1 MYCPRGTLMGYWR
14 LRCAT
19 RFWSE
24 LMKLFPTS
32 MFFRRP
38 LAMLLPLV
46 AALCCSCSSPVD
58 SVSVADGAA
67 SVADADGARDPEAT
81 GDAGVLV
88 WRRHVP
94 YREGGLPAIITDAV
108 YGAEFSAVVAF
119 DAAQPA
125 ARPVPRGI
133 GGINLEVQ
141 FNAFNLVTDRG
152 ELRDSVVQRLEQL
165 HLASKSIRWP
175 GGGYDE
181 LDYSKSLGQV
191 ATRPMQTFFGGD
203 PQRCIFGPAE
213 AAELAKRLGAELWM
227 QVQPMLV
234 AAPPDD
240 QQHVRHGAM
249 PVHEHNSGQ
258 PGTID
263 HRVTNWQIGNEQYH
277 YAAEVYAVEQY
288 ITAARHMMSAMKEV
302 DPTIRIWA
310 PVQVNYSNNHFSRQP
325 DWTAEVLRHLGA
337 NLYGLT
343 VHNGYAPVAPQAN
356 SAEEVAGAYRAMFS
370 NALWASENLQAI
382 EKLIREFGPAEPR
395 GLRLAVTEA
404 NAMFG
409 ILPFEHNLMNHAQ
422 TLGSAAYMATML
434 AAYARHPLVD
444 YVHLFTGVQFT
455 AQGLI
460 GVTDGT
466 FTTAPDTFSAVGLL
480 LHLWN
485 PWAQGDALTDVDVQ
499 SPRFASPAMGW
510 MLARDDIP
518 FVDAFVRRSADDLGI
533 MLVNR
538 SLTQSARVELR
549 VANAAPSSMTARA
562 LLGRAPDSN
571 PGLTIPAI
579 VRPVEGAALERFGE
593 GGEGEVW
600 VRIEQVER
608 LAEWPSIRVP
618 RCGVVFLEVHLQ

>member
-1 MYCPRGTLMGYWR
+1 
-14 LRCAT
+14 
-19 RFWSE
+19 
-24 LMKLFPTS
+24 MKLFQAS
-32 MFFRRP
+32 MSFRRP
-38 LAMLLPLV
+38 LALLLPLV
-46 AALCCSCSSPVD
+46 AALCCSCGALVD
-58 SVSVADGAA
+58 SVPAGDGAA
-67 SVADADGARDPEAT
+67 RVEEADGARDPEGT

-94 YREGGLPAIITDAV
+94 YREGGVPAIITDAV
-108 YGAEFSAVVAF
+108 YGAEFSAAVAF

-125 ARPVPRGI
+125 ARPIPRGI

-152 ELRDSVVQRLEQL
+152 ELREGVVERLEQL
-165 HLASKSIRWP
+165 HLASKSLRWP

-181 LDYSKSLGQV
+181 LHYAKCLGDV
-191 ATRPMQTFFGGD
+191 PTRPMQTFFGGD
-203 PQRCIFGPAE
+203 PQRCVFGPAE
-213 AAELAKRLGAELWM
+213 AAALADRLGADLWM

-234 AAPPDD
+234 TAPPDD
-240 QQHVRHGAM
+240 GQHVRHGGM
-249 PVHEHNSGQ
+249 PVHEHNSGE

-277 YAAEVYAVEQY
+277 YPAEVYPVEQY
-288 ITAARHMMSAMKEV
+288 VAAARHMISAMKEV

-325 DWTAEVLRHLGA
+325 DWTCEVLRNLGGD
-337 NLYGLT
+337 LYGLT
-343 VHNGYAPVAPQAN
+343 VHNGYAPVVPQAD
-356 SAEEVAGAYRAMFS
+356 SAEEVASAYRAMFS
-370 NALWASENLQAI
+370 NALWASENLETI
-382 EKLIREFGPAEPR
+382 EELIGEFGPAEPGR
-395 GLRLAVTEA
+395 LRLAVTEA

-422 TLGSAAYMATML
+422 TLGSAAYVATML

-455 AQGLI
+455 TQGLI

-466 FTTAPDTFSAVGLL
+466 FTTPPDTFSSVGLL

-485 PWAQGDALTDVDVQ
+485 PWAEGDALTDVDVQ
-499 SPRFASPAMGW
+499 SPQFASPAMGW

-518 FVDAFVRRSADDLGI
+518 LVDAFVRRSAGELGI

-549 VANAAPSSMTARA
+549 VENAAPAGMTARA

-579 VRPVEGAALERFGE
+579 VGPVEGAALERFGK

-600 VRIEQVER
+600 VRVEEVDG
-608 LAEWPSIRVP
+608 LSAWPSIRVP
-618 RCGVVFLEVHLQ
+618 RCGVVFLEARLQ